1 MALQKKVIAVAGLAI
16 AVCAVAIAGA
26 RLTAAQQAGVVMSS
40 NAGGQAQAGQSAQ
53 ASTGDAALPKFE
65 VASIKKHVDDNSG
78 NMVIRLGGPDVG
90 RYTPTNVSLKLLIE
104 FAYNM
109 KDFQVS
115 GGPGWINSDR
125 FDVNAKVED
134 ATVEELKKLP
144 REQQQDQMRVMV
156 RALLA
161 ERFKLKLSHQT
172 KEMPVYALVQVKGGT
187 KLKESPPPDPQSAT
201 DTPQM
206 GSRVTMGKDGR
217 PILPRGTWSL
227 SMRNGSEMTMTGNA
241 IPISSLT
248 DLLGRQLGRE
258 VVDQTGLKGV
268 YDVTLQYTQDATTG
282 GGGMMLNGTA
292 PQSAEAGGTSVFT
305 ALQEQLGLKLDSTKG
320 PVETLVIESAEQPS
334 EN

>member
-16 AVCAVAIAGA
+16 AVCAMAGA

-53 ASTGDAALPKFE
+53 TQDAALPKFE

-78 NMVIRLGGPDVG
+78 NMMVRLGGPDVG
-90 RYTPTNVSLKLLIE
+90 RYTPTNVNLKLLIE
-104 FAYNM
+104 FAYNL
-109 KDFQVS
+109 KDFQLS
-115 GGPGWINSDR
+115 GGPGWVNSDR
-125 FDVNAKVED
+125 YDVNAKVED
-134 ATVEELKKLP
+134 STVEQLKKLP
-144 REQQQDQMRVMV
+144 NEKQQDQMRLMV

-161 ERFKLKLSHQT
+161 DRFKLKLSHQT
-172 KEMPVYALVQVKGGT
+172 KEMPVYALVPAKSGT

-206 GSRVTMGKDGR
+206 GSRVAMGKDGR

-268 YDVTLQYTQDATTG
+268 YDVTLQYTQDMRSG
-282 GGGMMLNGTA
+282 NGMMINGG
-292 PQSAEAGGTSVFT
+292 PPAEQADSGPSLFT
-305 ALQEQLGLKLDSTKG
+305 ALQEQLGLKLESTKG
-320 PVETLVIESAEQPS
+320 PVDTLVIESAEQPS